1 MKMNEEE
8 IKAENKNY
16 YLPKIKEFGASYK
29 AVDWNSLQ
37 AQELSFE
44 QLIKIISPDDLI
56 SGKYSLLDYGCGYGA
71 LFDFLNS
78 KNMPCNYSGYD
89 IVHPMIHLAAETH
102 KEKKAVWLSEFPK
115 DAQFDYVIASGVF
128 TLKMKQEENVF
139 KQYVLER
146 LKEINKISK
155 KGFAF
160 NCLTSYSDKE
170 YMKDY
175 LYYASPL
182 EMFDFCKQ
190 HFSSRV
196 ALLHDYPKYEFTILV
211 RKHD

>member
-1 MKMNEEE
+1 MNEEE

-16 YLPKIKEFGASYK
+16 YLPKIKEFGATYK
-29 AVDWNSLQ
+29 AVDWNSEK

-44 QLIKIISPDDLI
+44 QLIKIISPEDVI

-71 LFDFLNS
+71 LLDFLIS
-78 KNMPCNYSGYD
+78 KNMPCEYFGYD
-89 IVHPMIHLAAETH
+89 VMRPMIDLAKETH
-102 KEKKAVWLSEFPK
+102 KEKKAVWLSEFPEE
-115 DAQFDYVIASGVF
+115 AQFDYVLASGVF
-128 TLKMKQEENVF
+128 TLKMKQDVSVF
-139 KQYVLER
+139 KTYVQQR

-170 YMKDY
+170 FMKDY
-175 LYYASPL
+175 LYYPSPL
-182 EMFDFCKQ
+182 ETFDFCKKN
-190 HFSSRV
+190 FSSKV

-211 RKHD
+211 RKDI

>member
-1 MKMNEEE
+1 MKEEE
-8 IKAENKNY
+8 IKEENKNY
-16 YLPKIKEFGASYK
+16 YLSKIKEFGATYK
-29 AVDWNSLQ
+29 AVDWNSEK

-44 QLIKIISPDDLI
+44 QLIKIISPKDLI

-71 LFDFLNS
+71 LLDFLIS
-78 KNMPCNYSGYD
+78 KNMPCEYSGYD
-89 IVHPMIHLAAETH
+89 ILLPMLDLA
-102 KEKKAVWLSEFPK
+102 KKAHENKKAAWISEIPQN
-115 DAQFDYVIASGVF
+115 AEFDYVLASGVF
-128 TLKMKQEENVF
+128 TLKMQQEESVF
-139 KQYVLER
+139 KAYVLER

-170 YMKDY
+170 FMKDY
-175 LYYASPL
+175 LYYPSPL

-190 HFSSRV
+190 HFSSQV